1 MTSDSQILAPP
12 AAAGE
17 GADPR
22 RWLTLIILLLAAFMN
37 LLDVSIVNIAIP
49 SIQRDL
55 NASYADVQWALAGY
69 TLAYAL
75 VLITGGR
82 LGDTF
87 GRKRL
92 FLIGVSGFT
101 IMSALCGAAQSPG
114 QLIAFRVVQGA
125 MGAIMVPQVLAVI
138 QVIFPPAERIKALA
152 GFGVTA
158 GLGTVSGPLIGG
170 LLIQHNLFGWT
181 WRPIFLIN
189 VPVGILAVIASAVL
203 VRESRSARPPKLD
216 PVGVV
221 LVSAAL
227 LLLLYPLVQGRQLGW
242 PGWTFVSM
250 AAAAPM
256 FALFVWWEQVKTRRD
271 GSPLVP
277 LRLFSH
283 REFSVGMAI
292 AMTFFLGIASFGLV
306 LTLFLQLGLGFT
318 PLHAGLTF
326 LPFSLGILVSSGA
339 AARLAP
345 RFGRGVT
352 MAGALIIAAGMAG
365 LIAAVHHY
373 GAAVTTWELVP
384 GLVAAGLGLGAVI
397 APLADIVLDRVP
409 HQDAGSASGVF
420 NTGLQLGNSIGI
432 AVIGVIFFALLG
444 SQSGPAASTVAPAL
458 RSQIVAAG
466 VPAQAAAHLEAQFR
480 ACLHDRLVASDPT
493 VTPASCQP
501 PAGVVPSP
509 AVRRIVAGAG
519 ISAVRHDFAASLV
532 RTLWFQVGVFVL
544 AFLMMLAWPRGAG
557 RRVTAPAGEVAGARA
572 SPGAS
577 AQESAEVVTGQG
589 APHTA
594 TVAAGPGES
603 VTAAPGGSVTAA
615 PGGSVTA
622 SNGQVT

>member
-1 MTSDSQILAPP
+1 MTSDAQILAPP
-12 AAAGE
+12 ATAGE
-17 GADPR
+17 GPDPR

-55 NASYADVQWALAGY
+55 NASYADVQWALAGF

-92 FLIGVSGFT
+92 FLIGVTGFT
-101 IMSALCGAAQSPG
+101 IMSPLCGAAQSPG

-152 GFGVTA
+152 GFGITA

-170 LLIQHNLFGWT
+170 LLIQHNLFGLT

-189 VPVGILAVIASAVL
+189 VPVGILAVIASAAL
-203 VRESRSARPPKLD
+203 VRESRAARPPKLD

-250 AAAAPM
+250 AASAPVL
-256 FALFVWWEQVKTRRD
+256 ALFIWWEQVKTRRD

-318 PLHAGLTF
+318 PLHAGVTF
-326 LPFSLGILVSSGA
+326 LPFSLGVLVSS
-339 AARLAP
+339 
-345 RFGRGVT
+345 
-352 MAGALIIAAGMAG
+352 
-365 LIAAVHHY
+365 
-373 GAAVTTWELVP
+373 
-384 GLVAAGLGLGAVI
+384 GLGLGAVI

-458 RSQIVAAG
+458 HSQIVAAG
-466 VPAQAAAHLEAQFR
+466 VPAQNAVRLEAQFR
-480 ACLHDRLVASDPT
+480 TCLHDRLVASDPT
-493 VTPASCQP
+493 ATPASCKP
-501 PAGVVPSP
+501 PAGVVLSP
-509 AVRRIVAGAG
+509 TVQRIVAGAG

-532 RTLWFQVGVFVL
+532 RTLWFQVGVFFL
-544 AFLMMLAWPRGAG
+544 AFLMMLAWPRGVG
-557 RRVTAPAGEVAGARA
+557 RKVTEPGDTSLAAGE
-572 SPGAS
+572 
-577 AQESAEVVTGQG
+577 QNAEVATGQG
-589 APHTA
+589 ALR
-594 TVAAGPGES
+594 AA
-603 VTAAPGGSVTAA
+603 VTAGSGRSAA
-615 PGGSVTA
+615 A
-622 SNGQVT
+622 SNGKVT

>member
-1 MTSDSQILAPP
+1 MTSDAQILAPP
-12 AAAGE
+12 ATAGE
-17 GADPR
+17 GVDPR
-22 RWLTLIILLLAAFMN
+22 RWLTLVILLLAAFMN

-55 NASYADVQWALAGY
+55 HASYADVQWALAGY

-92 FLIGVSGFT
+92 FLIGVTGFT
-101 IMSALCGAAQSPG
+101 VMSALCGAATGPG
-114 QLIAFRVVQGA
+114 MLIACRVVQGA

-158 GLGTVSGPLIGG
+158 GLGTVSGPLLGG
-170 LLIQHNLFGWT
+170 LLIQHNLFGLT

-189 VPVGILAVIASAVL
+189 VPVGILTVIAAAVL
-203 VRESRSARPPKLD
+203 VRESRSPRPPRLD
-216 PVGVV
+216 PLGVG

-250 AAAAPM
+250 AASVPV

-277 LRLFSH
+277 LRLFAR

-306 LTLFLQLGLGFT
+306 LTLFLQIGLGFT

-326 LPFSLGILVSSGA
+326 LPFSAGVLVSAGA

-352 MAGALIIAAGMAG
+352 MAGALVIAAGMAG

-373 GAAVTTWELVP
+373 GAAVTTGELVP
-384 GLVAAGLGLGAVI
+384 GLVAAGLGLGLVI
-397 APLADIVLDRVP
+397 APLADIVLARVP

-432 AVIGVIFFALLG
+432 AVIGVIFFAMLG
-444 SQSGPAASTVAPAL
+444 IQSGAAADTAAPAL
-458 RSQIVAAG
+458 RSGVVAAG
-466 VPAQAAAHLEAQFR
+466 IPAAAAGRLEAQFR
-480 ACLHDRLVASDPT
+480 ICLHDRLVAADPT
-493 VTPASCQP
+493 VTPASCRP
-501 PAGVVPSP
+501 PAGEVLP
-509 AVRRIVAGAG
+509 AAVHPVLARAGA
-519 ISAVRHDFAASLV
+519 SAVRTDFAASLV
-532 RTLWFQVGVFVL
+532 RTLWFQVGVFL
-544 AFLMMLAWPRGAG
+544 TAFALMLAWPRGAG
-557 RRVTAPAGEVAGARA
+557 RRAATAAAGARA
-572 SPGAS
+572 VSQDAAAAAVAG
-577 AQESAEVVTGQG
+577 
-589 APHTA
+589 HTA
-594 TVAAGPGES
+594 AHMAAAPAGP
-603 VTAAPGGSVTAA
+603 AAPGLPRQGT
-615 PGGSVTA
+615 
-622 SNGQVT
+622 

>member
-1 MTSDSQILAPP
+1 MTSDAQILARS
-12 AAAGE
+12 AATGDS
-17 GADPR
+17 ADPR

-55 NASYADVQWALAGY
+55 HASYADVQWALAGY

-92 FLIGVSGFT
+92 FLIGVTGFT
-101 IMSALCGAAQSPG
+101 IMSALCGAAQSSG

-138 QVIFPPAERIKALA
+138 QVIFAPAERIKALA

-158 GLGTVSGPLIGG
+158 GLGTISGPLIGG
-170 LLIQHNLFGWT
+170 LLIQHSLFGLG

-189 VPVGILAVIASAVL
+189 VPIGVLAVAASAVL
-203 VRESRSARPPKLD
+203 VRESRAPSPPRLD
-216 PVGVV
+216 PVGVA
-221 LVSAAL
+221 LVTAAL

-242 PGWTFVSM
+242 PRWTFVSM
-250 AAAAPM
+250 AASVAV
-256 FALFVWWEQVKTRRD
+256 FALFVSWERAKARRN

-277 LRLFSH
+277 LRLFGE
-283 REFSVGMAI
+283 RGFSAGMAI

-326 LPFSLGILVSSGA
+326 LPFSAGLLAASGA

-345 RFGRGVT
+345 RFGRRVT
-352 MAGALIIAAGMAG
+352 MAGAVVATGGMTT
-365 LIAAVHHY
+365 LIATVHHY

-384 GLVAAGLGLGAVI
+384 GLVAVGLGLGAVI

-409 HQDAGSASGVF
+409 QQDAGSASGVF

-432 AVIGVIFFALLG
+432 ALIGVIFFGLLG
-444 SQSGPAASTVAPAL
+444 SQSGPAAATVTPAL
-458 RSQIVAAG
+458 RAGIVAAG
-466 VPAQAAAHLEAQFR
+466 VPAAYAGRIGTQFR
-480 ACLHDRLVASDPT
+480 VCLHDRLVAADPT
-493 VTPASCQP
+493 VTPAACRP
-501 PAGVVPSP
+501 AAGAVIPAGARRALAQAGAG
-509 AVRRIVAGAG
+509 AVRR
-519 ISAVRHDFAASLV
+519 DFAASLV
-532 RTLWFQVGVFVL
+532 RTLWFQAGVFGL
-544 AFLMMLAWPRGAG
+544 SFLLMFALPRGAG
-557 RRVTAPAGEVAGARA
+557 RRARSAAAPGSEGGVAGAGAGEVLHA
-572 SPGAS
+572 
-577 AQESAEVVTGQG
+577 
-589 APHTA
+589 
-594 TVAAGPGES
+594 
-603 VTAAPGGSVTAA
+603 
-615 PGGSVTA
+615 
-622 SNGQVT
+622 